1 MRGWWNTMFQPR
13 TDLAL
18 EAREIHREESQE
30 EILGV
35 SVDKEEVG
43 DVLITRVEVLNEN
56 GANTMGKP
64 VGKYITLES
73 SSLRKADADFKDEM
87 SKLLAKELKTIV
99 PKKEKEKI
107 KALVVGLGNRDV
119 TPDSLGPKVVSKI
132 FVTRH
137 LFKFY
142 DKKEDIDVIEMS
154 AVSPGVMGTT
164 GLEISEVIKGI
175 VDNSKPD
182 IVIAVDA
189 LASRKVER
197 INSTIQIS
205 TTGIVPGS
213 GIGNERKALDRS
225 NLGVPVIAIGVP
237 TVVDAA
243 TLTSD
248 TIEMVIEAFSKQ
260 TKVGSQFYNMLRELE
275 KEEKYELIKEVLEP
289 YSANIIVTPKGVDE
303 IITNLS
309 QIIANGINI
318 AMHPGIDLKDV
329 NRYIH

>member
-1 MRGWWNTMFQPR
+1 MFQPK
-13 TDLAL
+13 TDLAS
-18 EAREIHREESQE
+18 EAREIYREQDQR
-30 EILGV
+30 EIFGV
-35 SVDKEEVG
+35 SMDKQEIG
-43 DVLITRVEVLNEN
+43 DVLITRVEVLDDN
-56 GANTMGKP
+56 GANAIGKP
-64 VGKYITLES
+64 KGKYVTLES
-73 SSLRKADADFKDEM
+73 NGLRKADADFKDEM
-87 SKLLAKELKTIV
+87 SKLLAKELKAVV
-99 PKKEKEKI
+99 PEKENMKV
-107 KALVVGLGNRDV
+107 LVVGLGNRDV
-119 TPDSLGPKVVSKI
+119 TPDSLGPKVVSKV

-137 LFKFY
+137 MFKIY
-142 DKKEDIDVIEMS
+142 NKEEDKDLIELS

-164 GLEISEVIKGI
+164 GLEISEIIKGI

-205 TTGIVPGS
+205 TSGIVPGS
-213 GIGNERKALDRS
+213 GIGNERKALDEPS
-225 NLGVPVIAIGVP
+225 LGVPVISIGVP

-248 TIEMVIEAFSKQ
+248 TIELVINAFSQQ
-260 TKVGSQFYNMLRELE
+260 TKVGSQFYNMLKELK

-303 IITNLS
+303 IIADLS

-318 AMHPGIDLKDV
+318 ALHPGIDLKDV
-329 NRYIH
+329 NRYIN